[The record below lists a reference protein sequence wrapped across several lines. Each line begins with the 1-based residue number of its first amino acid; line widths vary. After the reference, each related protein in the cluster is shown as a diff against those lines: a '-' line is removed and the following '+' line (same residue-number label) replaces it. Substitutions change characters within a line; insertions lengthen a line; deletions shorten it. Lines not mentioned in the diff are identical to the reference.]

1 MLSTLASA
9 SAGALLPLQYVE
21 PVFRPPAEARSF
33 ILQATIGCSWNQCTF
48 CEMYTAPQQQYR
60 MRPLDEIESDLRFVA
75 NARVPVTRVFLADG
89 DALNL
94 PTKRLRAILELI
106 REHLPGVK
114 RVGSYCLPRNVR
126 NKEVEELSELR
137 ELGLRTLYVG
147 CESGDDEVLRR
158 VGKGETL
165 ETSVAALTK
174 LKAAGLRT
182 SVMILHGLGGTA
194 LSEQHARN
202 SAALI
207 KAAPPTYLSTL
218 VVSFPRGE
226 EKVAAGFADLP
237 EGFEPLTDV
246 EVVDEMHAFMSEL
259 ELPPDAKTIF
269 RSNHASNYLNL
280 EGNLPRDR
288 PRLLA
293 ELEQAQ
299 RGEVRLRPEWSRGL

>member
-126 NKEVEELSELR
+126 NKEVDELAELR

-165 ETSVAALTK
+165 ET
-174 LKAAGLRT
+174 RW
-182 SVMILHGLGGTA
+182 
-194 LSEQHARN
+194 R
-202 SAALI
+202 
-207 KAAPPTYLSTL
+207 
-218 VVSFPRGE
+218 R
-226 EKVAAGFADLP
+226 
-237 EGFEPLTDV
+237 
-246 EVVDEMHAFMSEL
+246 
-259 ELPPDAKTIF
+259 
-269 RSNHASNYLNL
+269 
-280 EGNLPRDR
+280 
-288 PRLLA
+288 
-293 ELEQAQ
+293 
-299 RGEVRLRPEWSRGL
+299 